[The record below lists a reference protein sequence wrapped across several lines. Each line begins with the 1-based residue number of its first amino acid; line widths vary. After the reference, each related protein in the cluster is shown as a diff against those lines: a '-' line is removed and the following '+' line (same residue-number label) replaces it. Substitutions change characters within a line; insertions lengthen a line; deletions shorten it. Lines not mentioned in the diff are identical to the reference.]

1 MSLSYEQL
9 IKALRDT
16 DQAAL
21 ADILAMGVTPAELAK
36 AQAWIPNDEALI
48 TSGKTLAS
56 GRLSRLVE
64 ILTSIEDDDDP
75 QQR

>member
-21 ADILAMGVTPAELAK
+21 ADILAMGVIPEELAK
-36 AQAWIPNDEALI
+36 AQAWITNDEALI
-48 TSGKTLAS
+48 NSGKALAS

-64 ILTSIEDDDDP
+64 IFTSIEDDDDP

>member
-1 MSLSYEQL
+1 MSLSNEQL

-16 DQAAL
+16 DEAAL
-21 ADILAMGVTPAELAK
+21 ADILAMGVTPEELAK
-36 AQAWIPNDEALI
+36 ARAWLTDEALI
-48 TSGKTLAS
+48 NSGKALAS

-75 QQR
+75 HQP

>member
-21 ADILAMGVTPAELAK
+21 ADILAMGVTPEELAK
-36 AQAWIPNDEALI
+36 AQAWITNDEALI
-48 TSGKTLAS
+48 NSGKTLAS